1 MTCAKYLLTAVL
13 ACSIAACGDGPRL
26 GEGSEPLAVTKL
38 TDLPPPTGTDVVAA
52 STEYHIGPFDKLDVS
67 VFNVPELSGKFQVD
81 AAARI
86 SLPLA
91 GTIEA
96 AGMTPAELARAI
108 DGRLRGTYVKDP
120 QVTVNLDET
129 TSQVYTVDGQV
140 GQPGSYPALGNIT
153 LMRAVANAKGTSEF
167 ARLDDVV
174 VFRSVN
180 GKQLAAL
187 YSLTAIRRGVY
198 ADPKI
203 YPNDIIVVGD
213 SQARR
218 KFQQFTQMFPLLTTP
233 LVVGAERIH

>member
-1 MTCAKYLLTAVL
+1 MTRVSSLLLVL
-13 ACSIAACGDGPRL
+13 TSCSIAACSNGPRM
-26 GEGSEPLAVTKL
+26 GEGPEPLSVTKL
-38 TDLPPPTGTDVVAA
+38 AELPPPTGADLVVA
-52 STEYHIGPFDKLDVS
+52 SSPYHIGPFDKLDVT
-67 VFNVPELSGKFQVD
+67 VFGVPELSGKFQVD
-81 AAARI
+81 AAARL

-91 GTIEA
+91 GTIDA
-96 AGMTPAELARAI
+96 AGLTPAQLAQAI
-108 DGRLRGTYVKDP
+108 DQRLRGNYVKNP
-120 QVTVNLDET
+120 QVSVNLDET

-233 LVVGAERIH
+233 LVIGAERIH